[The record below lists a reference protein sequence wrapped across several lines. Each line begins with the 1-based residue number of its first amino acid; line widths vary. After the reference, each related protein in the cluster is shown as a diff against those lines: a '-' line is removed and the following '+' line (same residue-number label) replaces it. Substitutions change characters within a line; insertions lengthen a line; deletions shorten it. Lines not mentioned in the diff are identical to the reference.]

1 MTPVMGRTFHACRRL
16 FRLGA
21 GRIPGGGVSGRR
33 LFTVSAAVSAP
44 GSLPL
49 EGYRVLDMT
58 RVLAGVRYPRSHSR
72 ILRALN

>member
-1 MTPVMGRTFHACRRL
+1 MNPVMSRTLHVCRRL

-21 GRIPGGGVSGRR
+21 GRIPGVGASGRR

-58 RVLAGVRYPRSHSR
+58 RVLAGVRSPHNHSR